1 MSFYARFG
9 CAVGL
14 LMVLVAPPRDRIA
27 AKEPSVAEN
36 MRLFSQQIIDAYEK
50 RDTQTLKRLYRKQED
65 ALFFWERKM
74 TYSWEQ
80 LESTMDNLIGAA
92 AKLKLTIGDF
102 RSGGSGDTG
111 WFAATFHI
119 DRATPDGKP
128 SSSDGRWTVI
138 AERVNGRWLIVH
150 EHTSF
155 PLPKLQSE
163 SGAEIRARMP
173 DGEASL
179 LAEVGN

>member
-1 MSFYARFG
+1 MKTRIVYSIVLLIAIGAWHSSKAPALADRSESVAESMRKLSKEIFAAYERRDTAALKSFYARQ
-9 CAVGL
+9 
-14 LMVLVAPPRDRIA
+14 P
-27 AKEPSVAEN
+27 E
-36 MRLFSQQIIDAYEK
+36 
-50 RDTQTLKRLYRKQED
+50 

-80 LESTMDNLIGAA
+80 LDSTIDALVSAA
-92 AKLKLTIGDF
+92 AKLELTTGEF

-119 DRATPDGKP
+119 ERTTPDGKQ

-138 AERVNGRWLIVH
+138 AEKRDGRWLIVH

-155 PLPKLQSE
+155 PLPK
-163 SGAEIRARMP
+163 P
-173 DGEASL
+173 
-179 LAEVGN
+179 